1 MPLLFLLNLFFSFSG
16 LEVLGITKATWPADP
31 QELIRLRRLT
41 ALRSLLL
48 HDNQQLINAQLQA
61 LLRALPRLEHLD
73 VSMCWQ
79 LTDEG
84 IAGAALPPA
93 LITLNLSK

>member
-1 MPLLFLLNLFFSFSG
+1 M
-16 LEVLGITKATWPADP
+16 LGITNAVWPAEHR
-31 QELIRLRRLT
+31 ELNRFRRLT

-48 HDNQQLINAQLQA
+48 HDNQQLINAQLQS
-61 LLRALPRLEHLD
+61 LLQALPRLEHLD

-84 IAGAALPPA
+84 IAATALPPS
-93 LITLNLSK
+93 LVTLNLSK